1 MATAAALDLDST
13 ALVEESRA
21 WGTRRFGGRDLR
33 ASLLVGGLFLAAAI
47 PLAILVSSDRDPSP
61 LIALALVVGY
71 ALVGRVEFEVGS
83 GVAPATQ
90 LVLVPMLFVLPLGLV
105 PLCVTAGLVLHA
117 LLDRGSLRRQVERLP
132 LRLVNSW
139 HAVGP
144 TAVLAA
150 AGQPAF
156 AWAHWPVYA
165 GALAAQF
172 ALDFASVA
180 TRQRLAGRFSPR
192 SQLGFMGIVYLVD
205 AGLAPIGLLLVATGR
220 SWAPLLALPLVAL
233 LSVFARERQV
243 RIDNALELGH
253 AYRGTALLLGDVVE
267 ADDAY
272 TGSHSRDVVDL
283 VVAVSDEFGLSPA
296 VRRRAEFAAL
306 LHDVGKVR
314 IPGEIINK
322 PGPLTPDERV
332 VIETH
337 TVEGQ
342 RMLERVGGLL
352 GEAGRI
358 VRSCHE
364 RVDGAGYP
372 DGLAGDEIPL
382 IARIVCC
389 CDAFSAMTTD
399 RPYRKART
407 PESALEELH
416 RCAGTQFDPR
426 VVEAL
431 TRVI

>member
-1 MATAAALDLDST
+1 VTRPAIESTGTAAALDLDST

-47 PLAILVSSDRDPSP
+47 PLAILVPSDRDPSP
-61 LIALALVVGY
+61 LIALALVAGY

-83 GVAPATQ
+83 AVAPATQ
-90 LVLVPMLFVLPLGLV
+90 LVLVPMLFMLPLGLV

-192 SQLGFMGIVYLVD
+192 S
-205 AGLAPIGLLLVATGR
+205 
-220 SWAPLLALPLVAL
+220 
-233 LSVFARERQV
+233 
-243 RIDNALELGH
+243 
-253 AYRGTALLLGDVVE
+253 
-267 ADDAY
+267 
-272 TGSHSRDVVDL
+272 
-283 VVAVSDEFGLSPA
+283 
-296 VRRRAEFAAL
+296 
-306 LHDVGKVR
+306 
-314 IPGEIINK
+314 
-322 PGPLTPDERV
+322 
-332 VIETH
+332 
-337 TVEGQ
+337 
-342 RMLERVGGLL
+342 
-352 GEAGRI
+352 
-358 VRSCHE
+358 
-364 RVDGAGYP
+364 
-372 DGLAGDEIPL
+372 
-382 IARIVCC
+382 
-389 CDAFSAMTTD
+389 
-399 RPYRKART
+399 
-407 PESALEELH
+407 
-416 RCAGTQFDPR
+416 
-426 VVEAL
+426 
-431 TRVI
+431 